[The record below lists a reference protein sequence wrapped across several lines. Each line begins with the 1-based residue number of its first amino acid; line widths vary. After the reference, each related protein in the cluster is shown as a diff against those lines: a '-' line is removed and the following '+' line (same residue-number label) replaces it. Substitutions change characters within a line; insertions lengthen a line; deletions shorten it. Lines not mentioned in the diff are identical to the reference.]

1 MKSIL
6 IPALLL
12 AAQLSPPGAEDKAV
26 PKIVH
31 EVKVHCT
38 LATEYPDGHQ
48 VATEADVTA
57 LDTNAEGA
65 TFKAGGEYQLPG
77 RKGAKRGYES
87 YGIRLTVGRPSVETD
102 GFVLLNGAL
111 EITDLT
117 EAEKDPMP
125 DAGAARIQG
134 VRYPFSGMF
143 KPGTPSTFVFKRQDK
158 TEHLTIEIA
167 VQNIQTVPSVK

>member
-1 MKSIL
+1 MKSLL

-12 AAQLSPPGAEDKAV
+12 AAQLSPLGAEDKAV

-38 LATEYPDGHQ
+38 LSHPSADGRPID
-48 VATEADVTA
+48 TKADVTV

-65 TFKAGGEYQLPG
+65 TFKAGGEYQLPS
-77 RKGAKRGYES
+77 RAGAKRGYES

-134 VRYPFSGMF
+134 VRYPFAGMF
-143 KPGTPSTFVFKRQDK
+143 KPGTPTTFVFKRQDK
-158 TEHLTIEIA
+158 TERLTIEIA
-167 VQNIQTVPSVK
+167 VQNIPTAPSAK